1 MQLTSDSGNSI
12 PKILQPKLNKPELK
26 LGSDGAAVEELQQL
40 LTNLSIY
47 IGKIDG
53 IFEENTQKSVK
64 QFQRRVF
71 LPENGIVD
79 DNTWQALYT
88 GGAVNLPELKK
99 GSRGE
104 LVKKVQRILKSTQDY
119 IGYVDGEF
127 GAITESAVQSWQVR
141 NNLPD
146 TGIID
151 EATWRTLSQIP
162 QYM

>member
-1 MQLTSDSGNSI
+1 MASI
-12 PKILQPKLNKPELK
+12 I
-26 LGSDGAAVEELQQL
+26 
-40 LTNLSIY
+40 
-47 IGKIDG
+47 
-53 IFEENTQKSVK
+53 
-64 QFQRRVF
+64 
-71 LPENGIVD
+71 
-79 DNTWQALYT
+79 T
-88 GGAVNLPELKK
+88 GRPVNLPELKK

-127 GAITESAVQSWQVR
+127 GEITESAVQSWQVR

-162 QYM
+162 Q